1 MKIFM
6 SALTV
11 ILLIISA
18 GGCGDDASREGD
30 AAYSEEK
37 DKSVQEYNL
46 SVEKEGSQK
55 RSPYDTLALKEYVLN
70 NYPPGSYIVE
80 FDRTL
85 TFNVPKPALLYYK
98 SDAQYIFALIAKSRQ
113 GERSIEPKNVTG
125 YESSFVN
132 LDSTKLGTALF
143 YLTLF
148 LCENDG
154 FNLVWERLVPL
165 HGGFNKFTYKI
176 WKDKTIPYIEVNFE
190 DGILVG
196 HRNMNFFMLRGI
208 RSYPHL
214 LETYEGIS
222 RRRTMANI
230 NNDIYPDYYEHTF
243 YNTADRIYSADSTG
257 FIWKIKDSLYVN
269 PRNQRQTRPY

>member
-1 MKIFM
+1 MKTYI
-6 SALTV
+6 S
-11 ILLIISA
+11 ILVVSLIIIFFQ
-18 GGCGDDASREGD
+18 GCGDDASQEGD

-37 DKSVQEYNL
+37 DRSVQAYNL
-46 SVEKEGSQK
+46 EKEKEAARK
-55 RSPYDTLALKEYVLN
+55 RSPYDSLAVKEYVLN
-70 NYPPGSYIVE
+70 NYPKGSYLVE

-85 TFNVPKPALLYYK
+85 TFNVPRSALIYFK

-113 GERSIEPKNVTG
+113 TERSIEIKNVVG
-125 YESSFVN
+125 FESSFVN
-132 LDSTKLGTALF
+132 LDSTKLGTGFF

-148 LCENDG
+148 LCQDDS
-154 FNLVWERLVPL
+154 FHLVWEREVPL

-176 WKDKTIPYIEVNFE
+176 WKAKNIPYIELNFE

-222 RRRTMANI
+222 RKRTMANI
-230 NNDIYPDYYEHTF
+230 DNDMYPDYYEYTF
-243 YNTADRIYSADSTG
+243 YNMADRIYAADSTA
-257 FIWKIKDSLYVN
+257 FLWHVKDSLYIN
-269 PRNQRQTRPY
+269 PRNRRQTRPY